1 MAKLDMQV
9 KFLRGTQ
16 AQLNAIINTDKIKE
30 GSFYLTNDTDRLYVG
45 KADKKLAL
53 LNQGV
58 KIIANQSELPAA
70 GTPAAE
76 LNDFY
81 YIVNGNILA
90 YYDKTTT
97 PTAPHYVQINPD
109 EDTKLVASTEAL
121 KATVADNTATVSM
134 VVADGKGNQAV
145 GSYKVSSG
153 SDNVSIAATADGYSI
168 AVAAPDTVDYSVEAK
183 DGEVE
188 NEVKV
193 DLMKAIGSQEASVD
207 STVILKAA
215 GKASIDLVS
224 DAIVITG
231 ADQTIDSAALDFD
244 ANGNLGLTV
253 VQKGATIAAGEVTP
267 VIQVGKTVQDFKFA
281 NGTATLPVY
290 TQTEI
295 DNLIADFESKANAMS
310 YRGTITTVAELDS
323 KVAEHGDVYMLNAV
337 DGIHGV
343 GDLFIYD
350 ANRGVWDHI
359 PAGHDIDTK
368 YTFEAVGNAANVL
381 NIAELGTHKAS
392 IAVKSGDMIT
402 ATGAV
407 AEGTNDLVVT
417 VNHNKVTDASPVKG
431 AAAQESKKELKFDVV
446 ESVTKDEYG
455 HVSAVATKEITVVD
469 THNNL
474 QNVII
479 NTATVTNGAEISTA
493 VNMTDGESSA
503 DKFAIT
509 SESLKVTAVAATEE
523 ADAQVKLELV
533 WESFA

>member
-16 AQLNAIINTDKIKE
+16 AQLNAITTDKIKE

-45 KADKKLAL
+45 KADGKLAL

-58 KIIANQSELPAA
+58 KIIVNQSELPAA

-121 KATVADNTATVSM
+121 KAAVADNVATVSM
-134 VVADGKGNQAV
+134 VVADEKGNQAV
-145 GSYKVSSG
+145 GSYKVSAG

-183 DGEVE
+183 DGTSE

-193 DLMKAIGSQEASVD
+193 DLMKAIGSQEATVD
-207 STVILKAA
+207 STVTLKAA
-215 GKASIDLVS
+215 GKASIDLVG

-244 ANGNLGLTV
+244 ANGNLGLTI
-253 VQKGATIAAGEVTP
+253 VQKGTTIPASEVAP
-267 VIQVGKTVQDFKFA
+267 VIKIGTKDDEIKFLSGA
-281 NGTATLPVY
+281 ADLPVY
-290 TQTEI
+290 TMEEI
-295 DNLIADFESKANAMS
+295 DEKLANYESKANAMS
-310 YRGTITTVAELDS
+310 YKGTVAAYEDLPTEGLE
-323 KVAEHGDVYMLNAV
+323 KGDLYMLSAA
-337 DGIHGV
+337 DDPYEA

-350 ANRGVWDHI
+350 GEKWDYV
-359 PAGHDIDTK
+359 PAGNDVDTTYLFK
-368 YTFEAVGNAANVL
+368 ADTTQNRLNVVQKQGGVETSVGSVAVKGSGVITATPEAVGDNNL
-381 NIAELGTHKAS
+381 T
-392 IAVKSGDMIT
+392 IT
-402 ATGAV
+402 V
-407 AEGTNDLVVT
+407 S
-417 VNHNKVTDASPVKG
+417 HNEVTDTSPAKG

-474 QNVII
+474 QNVIV